1 MATVNQILDFFEEF
15 APVASAMEF
24 DNVGLLAGSADAE
37 VNKVLLSLDITP
49 EVVEEA
55 KNEGCKL
62 IISHHPVIFQPLK
75 RLEKQSAAYLLAK
88 YDITAVCMH
97 TNLDLSEV
105 LGVNTCLADA
115 IGVKNLKKAEIGECL
130 FIGELEQETDIDDFA
145 LKVKSA
151 LSCEGLRYTA
161 VKPVVKTVAV
171 SSGSGGSN
179 AAEAAALGADALVVG
194 EIKHHDINNANTLGL
209 DVIDAGHFK
218 SEDIVIL
225 PLKNKL
231 EKRFPDTFFTKS
243 KVYGDKVKY
252 I

>member
-1 MATVNQILDFFEEF
+1 MATVNQILEFFEIF
-15 APVASAMEF
+15 APVDSAMEF
-24 DNVGLLAGSADAE
+24 DNVGLLAGSGETE
-37 VNKVLLSLDITP
+37 VDKVLLSLDITP

-55 KNEGCKL
+55 KNENCQL

-75 RLEKQSAAYLLAK
+75 RLEKNSAAYLLAK
-88 YDITAVCMH
+88 YDIAAVCMH

-115 IGVKNLKKAEIGECL
+115 IGVKNLKKADCGECL
-130 FIGELEQETDIDDFA
+130 FIGELDEETDIDDFA
-145 LKVKSA
+145 SNVKDA

-161 VKPVVKTVAV
+161 VKPFVKTVAV

-194 EIKHHDINNANTLGL
+194 EIKHHDINTANILGMDII
-209 DVIDAGHFK
+209 DVGHFK

-225 PLKNKL
+225 PLKKKL
-231 EKRFPDTFFTKS
+231 EKRFPDTVFTKS

>member
-49 EVVEEA
+49 
-55 KNEGCKL
+55 
-62 IISHHPVIFQPLK
+62 
-75 RLEKQSAAYLLAK
+75 YLLAK